1 MPIAELMTAEIET
14 INQLLRAHGVKAITH
29 RRMTLCAESSFI
41 AYGLRL
47 APGEAIG
54 KVERLQRELAD
65 ALSRTRARHG
75 YPGRVLVRIRDY
87 PLAIETPHPAPI
99 PLDWKSTP
107 LRGKPF
113 NALVGKSYT
122 PQGAL
127 NEYVDLHQHYHMLVA
142 AMSGGGK
149 STLMRMGLVSLAY
162 NTPPGDLVI
171 MLVDLKNDDLTP
183 FQQLPHVHGYAGNI
197 EAAAAMIDQVHQ
209 LKDTRIAGGEKTPRV
224 LLVIDELAELGERKD
239 ALTLLGR
246 ILSTGRTLGINV
258 WAGTQYPTATAIG
271 GIVARSFT
279 VRLVGRVDGAQAA
292 NIATQRPGSG
302 AHLLAHPGDF
312 LRIDGPELVRLK
324 AYNLGGA
331 ATKGLIAAIGDRWGK
346 QHVAPLAGAT
356 AAHPETLATAES
368 VTTTSGQPDADL
380 LVIVDKIRPLWVE
393 GAPLAAMIRAVFGT
407 HANTG
412 GTNRTKVLRALE
424 VLKDATTM
432 PPAPMPTPVGSNAA
446 AQSSSSDGGKIIKLF
461 RATGSS

>member
-1 MPIAELMTAEIET
+1 MPIADLMSAEIET

-29 RRMTLCAESSFI
+29 RRLTLCAESSFI

-54 KVERLQRELAD
+54 KVERLQRELAE

-75 YPGRVLVRIRDY
+75 YPGRVLVRLRDY
-87 PLAIETPHPAPI
+87 PLAIETPHPAPV

-122 PQGAL
+122 PQGAQ
-127 NEYVDLHQHYHMLVA
+127 NEYVDLNQHYHLLVA

-162 NTPPGDLVI
+162 NTPPDDLVL
-171 MLVDLKNDDLTP
+171 MLIDLKNDDLTP
-183 FQQLPHVHGYAGNI
+183 FQRLPHVQGYAGNI

-209 LKDTRIAGGEKTPRV
+209 LKDARIAGGEKTPRV

-239 ALTLLGR
+239 VLTLLGR
-246 ILSTGRTLGINV
+246 ILSTGRSLGINV
-258 WAGTQYPTATAIG
+258 WAGTQYPTSAAIG

-331 ATKGLIAAIGDRWGK
+331 AIPGLIAAIGAHWG
-346 QHVAPLAGAT
+346 QQRTTPL
-356 AAHPETLATAES
+356 AAHPGPPHTVDSGTP
-368 VTTTSGQPDADL
+368 TSGQPDADL
-380 LVIVDKIRPLWVE
+380 LAIVDQIRPLWVE
-393 GAPLAAMIRAVFGT
+393 GAPLAAMIRAVYGP

-412 GTNRTKVLRALE
+412 GANRTKVLRALE
-424 VLKDATTM
+424 VLNAATT
-432 PPAPMPTPVGSNAA
+432 PPLTPLATRVGSGATGD
-446 AQSSSSDGGKIIKLF
+446 SSSSDGGKIIKLF
-461 RATGSS
+461 RATGSD